1 MSLIKLKN
9 NALDN
14 LTSFEGSASLGD
26 MVFISSATASSSASI
41 EFTLGDYK
49 EYKFFWVNCHPAT
62 NTQEFRFN
70 LSTDNGSNYNVVKTT
85 TTFTA
90 QQDESGG
97 NTGLAYASGSDLA
110 QGTGDQAISVVTG
123 NDNDACTSGYLHL
136 FNPSGTTF
144 VKHFLAQS
152 STYRSDIQM
161 NYNWFTG
168 GYANT
173 TSALTNIKFNFASG
187 NIDDGKI
194 LMFGLN

>member
-1 MSLIKLKN
+1 MPLTKLN
-9 NALDN
+9 NKSVAN
-14 LTSFEGSASLGD
+14 VTSIPVALGD

-41 EFTLGDYK
+41 EF
-49 EYKFFWVNCHPAT
+49 
-62 NTQEFRFN
+62 TQEFRFN

-90 QQDESGG
+90 SQDESGG

-136 FNPSGTTF
+136 FNPSSTTF

-194 LMFGLN
+194 LMFGIN